1 MLEHD
6 YSNKT
11 QWKIYWA
18 IKYKKK
24 KKRSTHCCGY
34 DYEGLDYATLQLNYN
49 KNKTEAPTIVG

>member
-1 MLEHD
+1 MKDLLS
-6 YSNKT
+6 Y
-11 QWKIYWA
+11 QVQ
-18 IKYKKK
+18 KKK